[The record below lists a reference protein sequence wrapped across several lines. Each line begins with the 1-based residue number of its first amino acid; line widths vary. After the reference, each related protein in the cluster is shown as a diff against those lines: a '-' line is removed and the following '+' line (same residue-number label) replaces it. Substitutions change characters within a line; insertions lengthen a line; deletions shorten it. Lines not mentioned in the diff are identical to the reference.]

1 LTLLNIIQKDEEL
14 SRSVRVLEGN
24 KWIKPFAVVFAHSG
38 DSWFWLAGLILVAIF
53 GEKTWKIWAMILSG
67 SILALAVFVLSLK
80 FMIRRRRPEGEWGQI
95 YRITDPHSFP
105 SGHAARA
112 FSLAILAIGLGPI
125 WLAWMLVFWAPL
137 VGLARVIL
145 GVHYLSDVVVGFIIG
160 IIYGLIII
168 LLKPVYL
175 PYIIG
180 ILNIFHS

>member
-1 LTLLNIIQKDEEL
+1 LTLLNLIHKDEEL

-38 DSWFWLAGLILVAIF
+38 DSWFWLAGLILVVIF
-53 GEKTWKIWAMILSG
+53 GGKEWK
-67 SILALAVFVLSLK
+67 AVFVLSLK
-80 FMIRRRRPEGEWGQI
+80 FLIRRRRPEGEWGQI

-125 WLAWMLVFWAPL
+125 WLAWVLVFWAPL

-160 IIYGLIII
+160 ILYGLIV
-168 LLKPVYL
+168 LLLQPVYL
-175 PYIIG
+175 PYITG
-180 ILNIFHS
+180 ILNIF